1 VRPRL
6 SLAGQFL
13 VLQLAIVAAVV
24 VVVAGVS
31 VAQSNASFQ
40 HNEGQRL
47 LSVAE
52 TVAATPTV
60 QGLEVMPRKALA
72 GVAETARGYTGQ
84 SYVLIA
90 DADGVL
96 LTGPD
101 VGDRIPLDDSQV
113 LAGRSWVGTVD
124 DGGIRSLVAHAPI
137 YNAER
142 GVVGLVAVG
151 RAYPTIWEQLSAAVP
166 NLAVYLLLGGLLGVV
181 GSLLLARRVK
191 RQTLGL
197 EPNEIVG
204 LVEHREAMLHG
215 IREGVLGLDP
225 AGRITLAN
233 DEGLRLLGIG
243 SYAVGRDLDTLGLPQ
258 PLVDALLGRT
268 DGTDQV
274 VLAEDRILVLNRM
287 PIEVRGRPIGAVA
300 TLRDRTELVTLQR
313 ELDTSRTA
321 TDTLRAQAH
330 EFTNRLHTIAGL
342 VELGEYD
349 EVARYVHRASR
360 AHAALTEQVTSRI
373 ADPSL
378 AALLVAKASLATEHG
393 VRLRLAETSALPQ
406 VDESLSADLVTVVGN
421 LVDNALDAVGRQA
434 AGRDGAGRD
443 GAAREGA
450 ARDGAGRKPPP
461 GGSGSSRPAG
471 GEPAKPDGSAW
482 VEVEIGMRDGDVVVV
497 VRDSGPGVDLAEDV
511 FRQGYSTKS
520 VESGHLGLGLTLARV
535 VCVRRGGEITVR
547 NDPGAV
553 FTVRLPALVGASS

>member
-1 VRPRL
+1 MRPRL

-13 VLQLAIVAAVV
+13 ALQLAIVAAVV

-31 VAQSNASFQ
+31 IAQSNSTFQ

-47 LSVAE
+47 LQVAE
-52 TVAATPTV
+52 TVAATRTV
-60 QGLEVMPRKALA
+60 QRLEDPAYRRALS
-72 GVAETARGYTGQ
+72 GVAETARGYAGQ

-90 DADGVL
+90 DAHGTL

-101 VGDRIPLDDSQV
+101 TGDRIPLGDSRV
-113 LAGRSWVGTVD
+113 LAGRSWVGTVN
-124 DGGIRSLVAHAPI
+124 DGGLTSLVAHAPI
-137 YNAER
+137 YNADR
-142 GVVGLVAVG
+142 QVIGLVAVG
-151 RAYPTIWEQLSAAVP
+151 RAYPTLWEQLAAAVP
-166 NLAVYLLLGGLLGVV
+166 NLAVYLVLGGLLGVV

-225 AGRITLAN
+225 SGRITLAN
-233 DEGLRLLGIG
+233 DEGLRLLGIDPA
-243 SYAVGRDLDTLGLPQ
+243 AVGRDIESLGLPE
-258 PLVDALLGRT
+258 PLVDALCGRT
-268 DGTDQV
+268 AGADQV

-300 TLRDRTELVTLQR
+300 TLRDRTQLVSLQR

-342 VELGEYD
+342 IELGEYD
-349 EVARYVHRASR
+349 EVARYVHRASK
-360 AHAALTEQVTSRI
+360 AHQTLTRQVTSRI

-378 AALLVAKASLATEHG
+378 AALLVAKASLAAEQG
-393 VRLRLAETSALPQ
+393 VRFRLAAASALPQ

-434 AGRDGAGRD
+434 TGRDVPAREVRAGRDVSG
-443 GAAREGA
+443 
-450 ARDGAGRKPPP
+450 DGAGSV
-461 GGSGSSRPAG
+461 GG
-471 GEPAKPDGSAW
+471 AW
-482 VEVEIGMRDGDVVVV
+482 VEVAIRMRDGEVVVV

-511 FRQGYSTKS
+511 FRQGYSTKAGDPKTG
-520 VESGHLGLGLTLARV
+520 EAGHLGLGLALARL

-553 FTVRLPALVGASS
+553 FTVRVPALVGAAP